1 LQHRNGFRDLEWGG
15 TGGLYQ
21 ACGPDRMHLL
31 LEGLCKSLVDF
42 VLPFIKRRCEHEGVP
57 NTSAELERRVQHFY
71 TRHNTELP
79 SCAFSKGIK
88 KHDAI
93 AAKQMVP
100 LLMAMHVSIGSDNS
114 ILTNSDDQQEL
125 QCFMSEFLRLLR
137 NLHQRVYTE
146 HELVE
151 CEGHMLR
158 VLAAMKL
165 MFMQE
170 SKSQFQFIKFHIVK
184 HVFWQIR

>member
-1 LQHRNGFRDLEWGG
+1 
-15 TGGLYQ
+15 
-21 ACGPDRMHLL
+21 M
-31 LEGLCKSLVDF
+31 
-42 VLPFIKRRCEHEGVP
+42 
-57 NTSAELERRVQHFY
+57 QHFY

-114 ILTNSDDQQEL
+114 ILTNSNDQQEL

-184 HVFWQIR
+184 HVFWQIRWARPAVACLCLRCGGRILDAEPAYNLRRPHIVCGCLRLEAATAYRMR